1 MGHCGK
7 VDTPSVMIVSI
18 MQYMYRLVV
27 RLVDKCEI
35 EEEERE
41 LNGGS

>member
-1 MGHCGK
+1 
-7 VDTPSVMIVSI
+7 MIMSI
-18 MQYMYRLVV
+18 MQHMYRLAV

-41 LNGGS
+41 LNGGSHGLPTAIGS